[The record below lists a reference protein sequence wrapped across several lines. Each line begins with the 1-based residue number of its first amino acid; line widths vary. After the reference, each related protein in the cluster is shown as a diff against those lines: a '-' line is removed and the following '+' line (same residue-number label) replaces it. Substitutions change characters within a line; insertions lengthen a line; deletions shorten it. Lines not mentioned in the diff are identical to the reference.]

1 MKLNLGSNNVIRRNN
16 INKLEGLIDE
26 YTHLKLLLKEEQ
38 VKYRTVKQQL
48 ESIHESLDY
57 AKNIQYAMLPDE
69 AVLSKYFHSYFTF
82 FHPLSEVS
90 GDFFWYHE
98 NQNGLYVICADCTG
112 HGIPGAFL
120 SMLGM
125 NIITAILNEAK
136 LSDPGEILAE
146 IHNNLC
152 RALNQSNKKNSDSID
167 ISICRY
173 DQVKKRVEFAG
184 AKSDLI
190 FFENGKAHRLKGNRY
205 SAGGMCELKY
215 KTFDTH
221 GISAEEGRTFYL
233 STDGIRDQFGGPMN
247 QKLKV
252 TGYQSIL
259 ESIQDCTMQEQFQ
272 LVQLYLDQWMINTE
286 QVDDMLLIGFR
297 I

>member
-1 MKLNLGSNNVIRRNN
+1 MKLNFGSNNVIRKNG
-16 INKLEGLIDE
+16 INKLEGLINE
-26 YTHLKLLLKEEQ
+26 YTSLKLLLKEEQ
-38 VKYRTVKQQL
+38 VKYRSVKKQL
-48 ESIHESLDY
+48 ESIQESLDY

-69 AVLSKYFHSYFTF
+69 NLLTQYFSNHFTF
-82 FHPLSEVS
+82 FHPVSDVS

-98 NQNGLYVICADCTG
+98 NKHGIYVICADCTG

-125 NIITAILNEAK
+125 NIITAIMNEAK

-146 IHNNLC
+146 VHQKLC
-152 RALNQSNKKNSDSID
+152 GALNQANKKNSDSMD
-167 ISICRY
+167 IGICRF
-173 DQVKKRVEFAG
+173 DPRNGKVEFSG
-184 AKSDLI
+184 AKSDLV
-190 FFENGKAHRLKGNRY
+190 FFQSGKSNRYKGNRY

-221 GISAEEGRTFYL
+221 GISVKKGDSFYL
-233 STDGIRDQFGGPMN
+233 STDGMRDQFGGPNN
-247 QKLKV
+247 QKLK
-252 TGYQSIL
+252 TSGYVSIL
-259 ESIQDCTMQEQFQ
+259 ESIQNCTMQEQYQ
-272 LVQLYLDQWMINTE
+272 LIQLYLDQWMINTE